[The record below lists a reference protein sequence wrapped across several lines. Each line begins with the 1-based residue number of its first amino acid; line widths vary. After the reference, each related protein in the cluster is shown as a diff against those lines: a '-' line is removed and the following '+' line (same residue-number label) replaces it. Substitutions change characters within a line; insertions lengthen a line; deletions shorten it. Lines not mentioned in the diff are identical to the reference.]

1 MNREMNRKI
10 GSPPSRG
17 RPRSAK
23 RGAGFTLIEVE
34 VAFVLLSTV
43 LTLGFEIFSDG
54 MRRTGDL
61 QDRSRAV
68 VIAQSKLDAVGM
80 EQQLSD
86 GITSGE
92 SEDRHYRW
100 TLGIARSEETE
111 SAPGQ
116 PINSAYALFR
126 VEARVEW
133 DGADGR
139 TRSYSLATLRLG
151 PRPT

>member
-1 MNREMNRKI
+1 MSREI
-10 GSPPSRG
+10 GPRPAPG
-17 RPRSAK
+17 RPCSGK
-23 RGAGFTLIEVE
+23 RTAGFTLIEVV

-54 MRRTGDL
+54 MRRTGEL
-61 QDRSRAV
+61 EDRSRAV
-68 VIAQSKLDAVGM
+68 VIAQSKLDAAGM
-80 EQQLSD
+80 EQALAD

-92 SEDRHYRW
+92 SQDRRYRW
-100 TLGIARSEETE
+100 TLSIVRSEETD

-139 TRSYSLATLRLG
+139 ARNYSIATLRLG

>member
-1 MNREMNRKI
+1 MSREN
-10 GSPPSRG
+10 GSPPPRG
-17 RPRSAK
+17 QPRSAK
-23 RGAGFTLIEVE
+23 RGAGFTLIEVV

-54 MRRTGDL
+54 MRRTGEL
-61 QDRSRAV
+61 EDRSRAV
-68 VIAQSKLDAVGM
+68 VIAQSKLDAAGM
-80 EQQLSD
+80 EQALAD
-86 GITSGE
+86 GIVSGE
-92 SEDRHYRW
+92 SQDRRYRW
-100 TLGIARSEETE
+100 TLSIVRSEETD

-139 TRSYSLATLRLG
+139 ARSYSIATLRLG